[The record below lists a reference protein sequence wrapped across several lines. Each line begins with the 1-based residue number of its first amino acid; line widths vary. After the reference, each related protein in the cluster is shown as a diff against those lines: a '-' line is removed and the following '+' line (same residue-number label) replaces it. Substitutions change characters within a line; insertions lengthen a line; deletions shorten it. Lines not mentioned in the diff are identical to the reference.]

1 MAEVIVAE
9 LVKIL
14 VEKLGS
20 KFCESIVSA
29 RDIESK
35 IKGLEDLKNIIEA
48 AKLDADSVPLCTHTR
63 QWLLDKLELGL
74 AKIYDFQ
81 DAKATKAKQKE
92 NTGGSNKFRKEMQ
105 LFFPTS
111 IPIVSSYKD
120 AKKIKGITEGI
131 NIAVRNHDNFGS
143 IVSSS
148 SMNQTQTLSNVSE
161 SDHTIDRTMIGRDK
175 DMDNIVSLL
184 FDPSTAEENVSVAS
198 IVGMGGVGKTMLAKY
213 VYNDNKID
221 TYFDLKLWVFATQD
235 FNVKDVLRQMVTRD
249 TREQVHDYT
258 MEQLKRSLSQIIAGK
273 RFLLVLDGVWDE
285 VSLRVKWQ
293 ELEREL
299 KDGAK
304 GSRVLL
310 TTRSD
315 TVARIIGAHEPYMI
329 NDLSD
334 DDCWLLFKDIAIT
347 TSHEQGVKAI
357 GKEISKMCHKVPLAI
372 LTIGTIL
379 AGKFSVREWRTFR
392 NDQLESFKSYGS
404 NVLNTLKLSYD
415 QLGEGLKLCVK
426 YCSLFPKGFR
436 FEKDRLIHLWI
447 AMGYVKTEY
456 TNQSLEDAAEDY
468 MLCLLGRGF
477 FYCMKTRDGT
487 VWKNNF
493 QMHNLMH
500 DLVLSVTGVKYK
512 MADSNTNEFDE
523 RVWHVSFVSVTQSPW
538 KPPSSLFKIEYLNT
552 FLLPLPSSGPRSL
565 QKIKALP
572 VRNKL
577 ILDSFRPL
585 RVLRMHGVG
594 ITELPNSV
602 GDLIHLRYLD
612 LSFNYIRKL
621 PRSITKLVNLYLL
634 DLSYCRSLE
643 ELPEDIGKLK
653 MLRHLDLQGCS
664 SLSHMPNELQLLT
677 GLETLNQ
684 FVVGKPR
691 KSKAYSP
698 CGLADLSRFVNLKG
712 RLTIILAERSKD
724 IISEAKAA
732 NLDNKKI
739 THFHMGFKGS
749 EIQDEM
755 VLENLKPGDGLEC
768 LIISNY
774 GGNRLPCWMR
784 EGIHS
789 GLPYLVEVQIVN
801 CQECIFMCSFGR
813 LAHLKSLILN
823 RLEKVEY
830 IENGDSSSSSSSD
843 NTLVL
848 RDEHASTPL
857 FPSLQYLSLTEIP
870 ALKGWWS
877 VTDSAQDRGLNQ
889 LQKWMPAF
897 PKLEEVRM
905 DMELVIS
912 LAQVFLQRISSV
924 RRLVVIGKIPIVNVR
939 TKAKAIQKSLPSN
952 VATRPRQP
960 VILLKSYLPMLVE
973 LRFHRIKLVYLPEEF
988 RGMPA
993 LEILGIYDCEAL
1005 EAVPEWIDSLTSLR
1019 SLTID
1024 KCPKIKS
1031 LPSEISNLSNLTSL
1045 ILTSCSFQLAER
1057 CQEQSGEDWSK
1068 IKHIPNIRIEVAN
1081 NVE

>member
-1 MAEVIVAE
+1 MAEAIVAE
-9 LVKIL
+9 LVKTIA
-14 VEKLGS
+14 EKMGS
-20 KFCESIVSA
+20 KICESIVSA
-29 RDIESK
+29 YDIESK

-63 QWLLDKLELGL
+63 QWLLYKLELGL

-92 NTGGSNKFRKEMQ
+92 NTGGSNKFRKGMQ

-120 AKKIKGITEGI
+120 AKEIKGITEGI
-131 NIAVRNHDNFGS
+131 NLAVNNHANFGS

-148 SMNQTQTLSNVSE
+148 AMNQTQTLSNVSE
-161 SDHTIDRTMIGRDK
+161 SDYTIDRTMIGRDK

-184 FDPSTAEENVSVAS
+184 FDTSTAEENVSVAS

-249 TREQVHDYT
+249 TREQVLDYT
-258 MEQLKRSLSQIIAGK
+258 MEQLKRSLSQVIAGK

-293 ELEREL
+293 ELERVL

-315 TVARIIGAHEPYMI
+315 TVARIIGTHEPYMI

-334 DDCWLLFKDIAIT
+334 DDCWLLFRDIAIT
-347 TSHEQGVKAI
+347 KFHDQGVEAI
-357 GKEISKMCHKVPLAI
+357 GKEISKMCHKLPLPI

-426 YCSLFPKGFR
+426 YCSLFPKGFC

-468 MLCLLGRGF
+468 LLCLLGRGF

-523 RVWHVSFVSVTQSPW
+523 RVWHVSFVSVTESPW

-552 FLLPLPSSGPRSL
+552 FLLPLPSSVRSL

-612 LSFNYIRKL
+612 ISFNYIRKL
-621 PRSITKLVNLYLL
+621 PGSITKLVNLYLL
-634 DLSYCRSLE
+634 DLSYCQSLE

-653 MLRHLDLQGCS
+653 MLRHLDLDSCL

-724 IISEAKAA
+724 IISEAKAV
-732 NLDNKKI
+732 NLDKKEI
-739 THFHMGFKGS
+739 KSFLMEFRGR
-749 EIQDEM
+749 EIQDET
-755 VLENLKPGDGLEC
+755 VLDSLKPGADLEC
-768 LIISNY
+768 LVIENY
-774 GGNRLPCWMR
+774 AGKRLPCWMR

-789 GLPYLVEVQIVN
+789 WLPNLVVVKIVN

-813 LAHLKSLILN
+813 LAHLKYLYFG

-830 IENGDSSSSSSSD
+830 IENGDSSSSSD

-848 RDEHASTPL
+848 GDEHASTPL
-857 FPSLQYLSLTEIP
+857 FPSLLHLTLTKIP

-924 RRLVVIGKIPIVNVR
+924 RRLVVIGKLLTVNMGP
-939 TKAKAIQKSLPSN
+939 KAKAIQKSLPSN

-960 VILLKSYLPMLVE
+960 VILLKSYLPMLFE
-973 LRFHRIKLVYLPEEF
+973 LRFRGIELVYLPEEF

-993 LEILGIYDCEAL
+993 LEILGIYNCKAL

-1024 KCPKIKS
+1024 NCPEIKS

-1045 ILTSCSFQLAER
+1045 ILTRCSFQLAER
-1057 CQEQSGEDWSK
+1057 CQEPSGEDWLK
-1068 IKHIPNIRIEVAN
+1068 IKHIPNIRIEAAN
-1081 NVE
+1081 NDE